1 MLPRPVLAQ
10 QGAPKGGNAK
20 GGGGKGIPMAPLPD
34 KPTAVT
40 LPTQFE
46 KVTGPGPFYD
56 SAIAQWPGY
65 DMKHYNYVADEYFVA
80 GTSNGKPYTTRLVIR
95 RPADNSKFS
104 GLVIAESMHPV
115 GAGHG
120 FELTSVYTMSSGH
133 IAAEILT
140 SGNAVVGAN
149 NKERYGKLQM
159 SGDQVNDILAQV
171 GALVRSKQGPLAGL
185 AVRKM
190 ILFGT
195 SASSAV
201 LVNYLPAHAIWRT
214 PEMQHVYDGF
224 LATSNG
230 SNIPQTDVPLI
241 QIPTQHEQE
250 NIATARQDGDEPGNQ
265 YRDYEFAGVS
275 HLDSRNNPRFT
286 DKDCTNP
293 RSNIPMEAFYSV
305 ALHHLFQWVDKGVT
319 PPRADRVLIDRNKD
333 NDGSLMALDANGN
346 AKGGIRTIYL
356 DLAVAKYTAR
366 NTATPAAQAT
376 GGALGPALMCNL
388 SVWTTPIPQAK
399 LRTMYKSKANYV
411 KMFDARLKELE
422 KAGWS
427 LPVYHDLLLADAK
440 KVEF

>member
-1 MLPRPVLAQ
+1 
-10 QGAPKGGNAK
+10 
-20 GGGGKGIPMAPLPD
+20 
-34 KPTAVT
+34 
-40 LPTQFE
+40 
-46 KVTGPGPFYD
+46 
-56 SAIAQWPGY
+56 
-65 DMKHYNYVADEYFVA
+65 
-80 GTSNGKPYTTRLVIR
+80 
-95 RPADNSKFS
+95 
-104 GLVIAESMHPV
+104 
-115 GAGHG
+115 
-120 FELTSVYTMSSGH
+120 
-133 IAAEILT
+133 
-140 SGNAVVGAN
+140 
-149 NKERYGKLQM
+149 
-159 SGDQVNDILAQV
+159 
-171 GALVRSKQGPLAGL
+171 
-185 AVRKM
+185 
-190 ILFGT
+190 
-195 SASSAV
+195 
-201 LVNYLPAHAIWRT
+201 
-214 PEMQHVYDGF
+214 MQHVYDGF

-293 RSNIPMEAFYSV
+293 RSTIPMEPFYSV

-366 NTATPAAQAT
+366 NTATPAAQAA

-388 SVWTTPIPQAK
+388 SVWTTPIPQSK